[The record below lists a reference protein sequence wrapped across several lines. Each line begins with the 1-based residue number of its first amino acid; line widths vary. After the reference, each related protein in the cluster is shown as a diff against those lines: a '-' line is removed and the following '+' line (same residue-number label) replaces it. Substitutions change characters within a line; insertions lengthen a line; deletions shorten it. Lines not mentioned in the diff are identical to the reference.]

1 MIDTLLTHVERARE
15 RPTLQRFGL
24 APRGYGLV
32 TLHRPSN
39 VDDPR
44 TLESV
49 LATLEWIQER
59 LPLVLPLHP
68 RTRHR
73 LEEFSLLGKAKAM
86 PNLELTDPMGYLDFL
101 ALTASAKLVLTDS
114 GGLQEETT
122 ALGIPCLTL
131 RESTERPVTVSVGTN
146 IIVGSDSEA
155 IRHNV
160 EKILAGQ
167 PKSGTIPDLWDGRAS
182 ERVAKAL
189 MASVRPPSLRSE
201 GK

>member
-1 MIDTLLTHVERARE
+1 
-15 RPTLQRFGL
+15 
-24 APRGYGLV
+24 
-32 TLHRPSN
+32 

-49 LATLEWIQER
+49 LATLGWIQER
-59 LPLVLPLHP
+59 LPLLLPLHP

-73 LEEFSLLGKAKAM
+73 LEESSLLGKAKGM

-122 ALGIPCLTL
+122 VLGIPCLTL

-146 IIVGSDSEA
+146 IIVGSDPET

-160 EKILAGQ
+160 EKILAGR
-167 PKSGTIPDLWDGRAS
+167 PKSGTVPDLWDGRAS
-182 ERVAKAL
+182 ERVAEAL
-189 MASVRPPSLRSE
+189 MASVRPPSLRSD